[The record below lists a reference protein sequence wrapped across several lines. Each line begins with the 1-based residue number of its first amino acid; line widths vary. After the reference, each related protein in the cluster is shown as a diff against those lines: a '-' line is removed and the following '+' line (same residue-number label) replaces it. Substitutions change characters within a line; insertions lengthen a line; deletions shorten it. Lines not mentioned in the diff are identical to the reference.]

1 MGERKA
7 HWRVGGVG
15 GVGELEELAKGI
27 VRWTFFGEIGIGE
40 SGSSL
45 EREEV
50 LAVLGEVGAWWPGS
64 GGK

>member
-27 VRWTFFGEIGIGE
+27 VRWTFFGEIGIGD
-40 SGSSL
+40 
-45 EREEV
+45 
-50 LAVLGEVGAWWPGS
+50 PGLRWK
-64 GGK
+64 GRRCWLF